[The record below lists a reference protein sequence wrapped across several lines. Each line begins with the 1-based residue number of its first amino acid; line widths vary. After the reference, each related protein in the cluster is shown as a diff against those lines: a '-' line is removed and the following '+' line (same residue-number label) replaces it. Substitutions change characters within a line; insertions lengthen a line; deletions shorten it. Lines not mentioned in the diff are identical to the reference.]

1 MKVNIDYQVDE
12 GRIELLPLIDVVFCI
27 LTFFIL
33 AALQLTRQQAINV
46 DLPRAGTGETQMQKM
61 LVVGVDIR
69 GDTYIDQQRV
79 NSQQMQRALE
89 RFLRWNPS
97 GLVVLYAP
105 KDARYNDV
113 VQVLDKMRAVGGDR
127 VALATLPSSE
137 EMPSPVDSEGLLAPD
152 VLTPNNGVEPPINPF
167 LPSQPLNEMQPG
179 SPLLSPPGSPTSP
192 TSPTSPLLPD
202 N

>member
-79 NSQQMQRALE
+79 NSEQMQRALE

-105 KDARYNDV
+105 RDARYNDV

-152 VLTPNNGVEPPINPF
+152 ALTPDNGVEPPINPF

-179 SPLLSPPGSPTSP
+179 SPLLPPPGSP

-202 N
+202 S